1 MGIFNLVQLTNMNTE
16 NTAMRYCLCLLMA
29 YVIDESFNVMKFYHR
44 CKGTLSGELSELVI
58 HSLTLNTYGPINQYT
73 SYIIILAV
81 KFWLIFD
88 ICIDL
93 LFHSVSY
100 VHLSGASYS
109 STLIFLYSFQR
120 FINEILEVI
129 S

>member
-1 MGIFNLVQLTNMNTE
+1 
-16 NTAMRYCLCLLMA
+16 MA

>member
-16 NTAMRYCLCLLMA
+16 NTAMRYCLCLLMV